1 MRIGLGV
8 TVLARGLSTSHVDGI
23 GVYTRNLYAG
33 LLDLGIRPTAV
44 GFGRCNILVPAM
56 AQDYQPFT
64 CLPWRYQ
71 AGAAWSMLTGLAF
84 PGSSR
89 LRGSIDLFHATDHHI
104 PRLRGIPVV
113 ATIMDAIPLAQPEW
127 TSSRLRPLKNFAF
140 RKSARSAQHIITIS
154 HYSKAEIVHYFGIPE
169 ERIGVTYLGVNPAFS
184 LPVSRETRAAVLERY
199 GLEPGFFIFVGT
211 IQPRKNVGRIIAA
224 HQSLPVAI
232 QRAHPLVIVGRN
244 GWGSENLLPILNGLV
259 RQGTGIWLNGVTD
272 EELYALL
279 QSATALVYPSLYEGF
294 GLPVLEGF
302 AAGIPVISSNTTSI
316 PEVAG
321 DAALLVNPESDEE
334 IAEAMRRI
342 VEEPALAGLLVKK
355 GMERV
360 KGFSWSRCAE
370 ETLAVY
376 RQVS

>member
-1 MRIGLGV
+1 MRVGFGT
-8 TVLARGLSTSHVDGI
+8 TVLARGLSSGHLDGI
-23 GVYTRNLYAG
+23 GVYTRSLYHG
-33 LLDLGIRPTAV
+33 LVGLGVRPLEV
-44 GFGRCNILVPAM
+44 GFGRCGALTPVTS
-56 AQDYQPFT
+56 DYQPFT
-64 CLPWRYQ
+64 CLPGRYP
-71 AGAAWSMLTGLAF
+71 AGAAWSVLTGLPY
-84 PGSSR
+84 PGSGR
-89 LRGSIDLFHATDHHI
+89 LWDAIDLFHAPDHHI
-104 PRLRGIPVV
+104 PFLRGVPVV
-113 ATIMDAIPLAQPEW
+113 ATIMDAIPLARPEW
-127 TSSRLRPLKNFAF
+127 ASTRLRAMKNFAF
-140 RKSARSAQHIITIS
+140 RQSARSAQHVITIS
-154 HYSKAEIVHYFGIPE
+154 QYSKAEIVHYFGIPE
-169 ERIGVTYLGVNPAFS
+169 ERVGVTYLGVNPAFS
-184 LPVSRETRAAVLERY
+184 RPVSQEKRAAALERY

-224 HQSLPVAI
+224 HQSLPMEM

-244 GWGSENLLPILNGLV
+244 GWGSENLLPMLKDLSQ
-259 RQGTGIWLNGVTD
+259 QGTGIWLNGVTD

-279 QSATALVYPSLYEGF
+279 QSASALVYPSLYEGF

-321 DAALLVNPESDEE
+321 DAALLVNPESADE

-342 VEEPALAGLLVKK
+342 VEEPALAGLLVKR